1 MPKVHRVNPPLQWM
15 LAKIQVGWTFRSP
28 TKRNRNII
36 TRNDNKKR
44 REKKKK
50 TKRKKVESQRDRG
63 EPVMTEANFDRP
75 LVFWPYRKTSS
86 LAAMA
91 VEFRLGRIA
100 RSVSCERRVE
110 KLAFCLHHRPTT
122 TTRRRK
128 RRRRKNE
135 TVRVR

>member
-44 REKKKK
+44 NEKKL
-50 TKRKKVESQRDRG
+50 RVRDRG

-110 KLAFCLHHRPTT
+110 KPAFCLHHRPTT
-122 TTRRRK
+122 TRRRK
-128 RRRRKNE
+128 RRRKNE